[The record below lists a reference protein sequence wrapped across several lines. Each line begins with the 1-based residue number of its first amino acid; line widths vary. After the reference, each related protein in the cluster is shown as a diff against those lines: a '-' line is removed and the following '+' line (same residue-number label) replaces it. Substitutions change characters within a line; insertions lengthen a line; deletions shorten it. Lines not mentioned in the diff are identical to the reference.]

1 MPVAEPSPASRSRRR
16 SPSILPAAT
25 NAHLPSSAQCPHH
38 AAANAHLPSP
48 RNPQRSPS
56 ILAQRPHPAAANAH
70 LPSLR
75 NPQRSPSIL
84 AHLHPRR
91 SRAPSGAPS
100 APARRSPIDV
110 DAPRLTQ
117 LSSRGLALAQRW
129 SSRGARSAPK
139 RTRSNR
145 RRPLSRPQ
153 LRHLLLLLVTSSA
166 ATSSSAHSRPFS
178 ASSHSTVSLHL
189 WSSVFLAASSASRTA
204 PKPNCYCY
212 NSAAPPPRFLQ
223 PRAPSTARIPHP
235 RIPPSMRCHQSCSA
249 DPQTAPPHHALP
261 SMASPRSVPPPPQ
274 YLPPLPIAV
283 GVVLSSKSYSV
294 GRVAFFIFSSAPE
307 VSRVRS
313 VESIW

>member
-1 MPVAEPSPASRSRRR
+1 VSSVGIHTIVVLPLRSRPRPNPPSHPAAADAHLPS
-16 SPSILPAAT
+16 SPQPAAT
-25 NAHLPSSAQCPHH
+25 NAHLPSSV
-38 AAANAHLPSP
+38 
-48 RNPQRSPS
+48 
-56 ILAQRPHPAAANAH
+56 QRPHPAAANAH

-84 AHLHPRR
+84 AHLHPRG

-110 DAPRLTQ
+110 DAPQ
-117 LSSRGLALAQRW
+117 LSPAKLTRFGFGAALE
-129 SSRGARSAPK
+129 
-139 RTRSNR
+139 
-145 RRPLSRPQ
+145 LSRRSLGAEADEEQ
-153 LRHLLLLLVTSSA
+153 SSASAAASFSSSTILCFLLVTSSA
-166 ATSSSAHSRPFS
+166 TASSSAHSRQFS
-178 ASSHSTVSLHL
+178 VSSRSTVSLHL
-189 WSSVFLAASSASRTA
+189 WSSVFLAASSASRTT

-212 NSAAPPPRFLQ
+212 NFVAPPPRFLQ
-223 PRAPSTARIPHP
+223 SRAPSTAWIPHP
-235 RIPPSMRCHQSCSA
+235 RIPPLMRCHQSCSA
-249 DPQTAPPHHALP
+249 DPQTVPPHHALP
-261 SMASPRSVPPPPQ
+261 SMASPWSVPPPPQ